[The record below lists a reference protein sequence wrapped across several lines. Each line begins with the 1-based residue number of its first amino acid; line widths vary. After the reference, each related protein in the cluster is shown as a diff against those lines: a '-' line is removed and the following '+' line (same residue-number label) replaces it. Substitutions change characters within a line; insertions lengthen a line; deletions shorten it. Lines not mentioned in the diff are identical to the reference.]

1 MEVGWYLRF
10 KPDAALVFLVGQGA
24 VDAALDALHTVS
36 GWQADVTRHGDHA
49 KIRFRRGTPDGGDA
63 RQPGPVGPDGPDGPD
78 RWDGPTEPNEAGG
91 GRHTGGH
98 GKE

>member
-10 KPDAALVFLVGQGA
+10 KPDAALVFLVGHGS
-24 VDAALDALHTVS
+24 VDAALGALHTVS
-36 GWQADVTRHGDHA
+36 GWQAKVTRHEDHA
-49 KIRFRRGTPDGGDA
+49 EIRFRRGTPDGDDA
-63 RQPGPVGPDGPDGPD
+63 RWREPGGPG
-78 RWDGPTEPNEAGG
+78 EPNDAGG

>member
-10 KPDAALVFLVGQGA
+10 KPDAALVFLVGHGS
-24 VDAALDALHTVS
+24 VDAALGALHTVS
-36 GWQADVTRHGDHA
+36 GWQAKVTRHEGHA
-49 KIRFRRGTPDGGDA
+49 EIRFRRGTPDGGDA
-63 RQPGPVGPDGPDGPD
+63 RSVGPG
-78 RWDGPTEPNEAGG
+78 EPNDAGG

>member
-10 KPDAALVFLVGQGA
+10 KPDAALVVLVGHWS
-24 VDAALDALHTVS
+24 VDAALGALHTAA
-36 GWQADVTRHGDHA
+36 GWQADGTRHGDHA
-49 KIRFRRGTPDGGDA
+49 ETRFRRGRPDGGGA
-63 RQPGPVGPDGPDGPD
+63 REHGPDGPDGP
-78 RWDGPTEPNEAGG
+78 TESNDAGG

>member
-10 KPDAALVFLVGQGA
+10 KPDAALVFLVGHGS
-24 VDAALDALHTVS
+24 VDAALGALYTVS
-36 GWQADVTRHGDHA
+36 GWLADVTRYPDHA
-49 KIRFRRGTPDGGDA
+49 EIRFRRGTPDGDDA
-63 RQPGPVGPDGPDGPD
+63 RQQGPGAVG
-78 RWDGPTEPNEAGG
+78 EPNDAGG